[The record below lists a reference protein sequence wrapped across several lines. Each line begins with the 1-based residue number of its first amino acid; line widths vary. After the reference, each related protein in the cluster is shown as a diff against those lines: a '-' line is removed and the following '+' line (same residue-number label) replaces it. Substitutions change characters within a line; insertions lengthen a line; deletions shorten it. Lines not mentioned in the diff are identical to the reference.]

1 MGGTWESLC
10 IIGLC
15 VSAFAP
21 LLDAAAQSGAASR
34 KGILQFLWDLK
45 PQLLRAEDPSSAV
58 LGRRAAAVTWT
69 VELCVSSVCTVR
81 LDECLACS
89 GNCLCVPTPPVFSA
103 RSENE

>member
-45 PQLLRAEDPSSAV
+45 PQLLRAEDLQVPCWVAGLPLSPGQLSFAFHQCVQFDWMSVWHVLVIAFVYRPHQCSA
-58 LGRRAAAVTWT
+58 LAVKM
-69 VELCVSSVCTVR
+69 
-81 LDECLACS
+81 
-89 GNCLCVPTPPVFSA
+89 
-103 RSENE
+103 